1 MSKKI
6 DDYAMIGDGQTIALV
21 SRTGSIDW
29 LCLPRFDADACFC
42 ALLGDDRHGSWT
54 IRPEA
59 PRFETH
65 RRYCGDTLVLE
76 TEFTTDTGKV
86 LLTDFMPIRS
96 GRDAC
101 VIRIVMGLV
110 GEVAMQSAL
119 CAQFDYGTI
128 GPWYTEQDGTFVG
141 KVGPDLIAIRADVKL
156 SQDDET
162 IRAKFV
168 LRAGES
174 VAFSLQHDGSTHPA
188 PAPVDAQRL
197 LVETKSWWL
206 DWIGAFKKKTD
217 WPEFVKRSLITLKAL
232 IYMPTGGIVA
242 AGTAGLPERSG
253 GRMNWDYR
261 YCWLRDSTFSLTALF
276 NAGFDSEAKAWLHWL
291 LRAIAGSPGRIRI
304 AYRVDGG
311 RYLDEW
317 QANWLPGFDH
327 SRPVLIGNAAARQR
341 QLDVLGEIIDST
353 HLAERAGIER
363 GDWEFEVE
371 RRLVLRI
378 AETWREPDQGLWESR
393 SRPRHFVY
401 SKVMAWVG
409 VDRFLK
415 MKGVR
420 AHCGEAFLRQLDS
433 LRSKMHA
440 DICTQGYSEKRGSF
454 VAYYGSYQV
463 DGSLLLLPLVGFL
476 PVDDPRMASTIAA
489 VEAELMEGGFVR
501 RKPPPILATKEG
513 CFLACSAWLAN
524 CMVMQG
530 RRDEAR
536 ALLER
541 IMGIANDVGLL
552 SEEYHVR
559 QRRLLGNMPQALSH
573 LAFINAALCLD
584 GPVLQRGGG

>member
-1 MSKKI
+1 MSKRI
-6 DDYAMIGDGQTIALV
+6 EDYAMIGDGQTIALV

-29 LCLPRFDADACFC
+29 LCLPRFDSDACFS
-42 ALLGDDRHGSWT
+42 ALLGEDRHGTWT
-54 IRPEA
+54 MRPEA

-65 RRYCGDTLVLE
+65 RRYCGATLVLE

-86 LLTDFMPIRS
+86 QVTDFMPIRT
-96 GRDAC
+96 GRDSS
-101 VIRIVMGLV
+101 VIRIVMGLE
-110 GEVAMQSAL
+110 GEVAMQSEL
-119 CAQFDYGTI
+119 CARFDYGTL
-128 GPWYTEQDGTFVG
+128 GPWYTEEEGTFVG
-141 KVGPDLIAIRADVKL
+141 KVGPDLIAIRAGVPL
-156 SQDDET
+156 TRDDET

-168 LRAGES
+168 LKTGQR
-174 VAFSLQHDGSTHPA
+174 VAFSLQHDGSTHPV
-188 PAPVDAQRL
+188 PAPVDAERL
-197 LVETKSWWL
+197 LVDTKSWWL
-206 DWIGAFKKKTD
+206 DWISSFKKKTE

-242 AGTAGLPERSG
+242 AGTAGLPERPG

-261 YCWLRDSTFSLTALF
+261 YCWLRDSTFSLTALC
-276 NAGFDSEAKAWLHWL
+276 NAGFNAEAKAWLHWL
-291 LRAIAGSPGRIRI
+291 LRAIAGNPGRIRI
-304 AYRVDGG
+304 AYRLDGG
-311 RYLDEW
+311 RHLDEW
-317 QANWLPGFDH
+317 KANWLPGFDN
-327 SRPVLIGNAAARQR
+327 SRPVLIGNAASRQR

-353 HLAERAGIER
+353 HLAEQAGIER
-363 GDWEFEVE
+363 GDWGFEVE

-378 AETWREPDQGLWESR
+378 AGTWREPDQGPWESR
-393 SRPRHFVY
+393 GRPRHFVY

-415 MKGVR
+415 MQGVR
-420 AHCGEAFLRQLDS
+420 AHCDEACLRRLES
-433 LRSKMHA
+433 LRSEMHS
-440 DICTQGYSEKRGSF
+440 DICMQGYSEKRGSF
-454 VAYYGSYQV
+454 TAYYGSHRV

-476 PVDDPRMASTIAA
+476 PVEDPRMASTIAV
-489 VEAELMEGGFVR
+489 VEAVLMEGGFVR
-501 RKPPPILATKEG
+501 RSPAPLLGIGEG
-513 CFLACSAWLAN
+513 SFLACSAWLAN

-530 RRDEAR
+530 RRDDAC

-552 SEEYHVR
+552 SEEYHVW